1 MADTGFFTEAAG
13 HIVEMDLPLPEHLQD
28 RVTKGYL
35 RRVNEDG
42 TPYREPDEDTESE
55 SGSDL
60 TNGVPPRPPLNA
72 VKAEWVGY
80 AVNVLGMDPN
90 DAEAA
95 SKQDLI
101 DLANQQ

>member
-1 MADTGFFTEAAG
+1 MADTGFFTEAAD
-13 HIVEMDLPLPEHLQD
+13 HIVEIDLPLPEHLQD

-42 TPYREPDEDTESE
+42 TPWVEPVDEDAEQ
-55 SGSDL
+55 GSDL
-60 TNGVPPRPPLNA
+60 TNGVTPRPALNA

-80 AVNVLGMDPN
+80 AVNALGMDPN

>member
-13 HIVEMDLPLPEHLQD
+13 HIIEMDLPLPEHLQD

-42 TPYREPDEDTESE
+42 TPYREPAEDGAEEVVVETPE
-55 SGSDL
+55 
-60 TNGVPPRPPLNA
+60 VPRPAVNA
-72 VKAEWVGY
+72 SKAEWVGY
-80 AVNVLGMDPN
+80 AVEALGMNAD

-95 SKQDLI
+95 TKQDLI